1 MTPMGR
7 VSGWVCGLLLASML
21 SAWAA
26 VEPPATPAQSPV
38 LLLEIRGGIG
48 PATREYV
55 QRGLARAAAD
65 HAPAVVLRIDTP
77 GGLDAAT
84 RDINQAI
91 LASPVPVIG
100 WVAPEGARAA
110 SAGTYILYAC
120 HVAAMAPATSLGA
133 ATPISIGTSPAP
145 PSMRPTGKDDA
156 PQEQTEPGVGNTM
169 ERKATNDAIAYLR
182 ALAELRGRDV
192 AFAEAAVRDAATRS
206 ANQAAATHVVDFIAR
221 DVDSLLRQADG
232 RTVRVRDRNTT

>member
-1 MTPMGR
+1 MTPMRRVRGR
-7 VSGWVCGLLLASML
+7 VCGLLLASML

-26 VEPPATPAQSPV
+26 VKPPAAPAQSSV
-38 LLLEIRGGIG
+38 LLLDIRGGIG

-91 LASPVPVIG
+91 LGSPVPVIG

-133 ATPISIGTSPAP
+133 ATPVSIGASPAP
-145 PSMRPTGKDDA
+145 PSMQPTGKDDA
-156 PQEQTEPGVGNTM
+156 PQKQTEPGVAAPSDVAG
-169 ERKATNDAIAYLR
+169 AIA
-182 ALAELRGRDV
+182 
-192 AFAEAAVRDAATRS
+192 ATW
-206 ANQAAATHVVDFIAR
+206 QA
-221 DVDSLLRQADG
+221 
-232 RTVRVRDRNTT
+232 